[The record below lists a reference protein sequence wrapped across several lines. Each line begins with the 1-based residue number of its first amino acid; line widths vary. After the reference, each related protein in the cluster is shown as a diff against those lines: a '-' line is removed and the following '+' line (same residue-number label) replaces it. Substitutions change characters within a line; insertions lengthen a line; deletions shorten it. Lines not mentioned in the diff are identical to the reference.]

1 MTARPQTTE
10 RHETREARVH
20 FERLVQFGQELAVA
34 AGVPEQEA
42 QALADTLVWCDIRG
56 HQTQGVY
63 LLPILLKRLRL
74 GLIASPSDMQWR
86 QTATSTGTVDA
97 KHGFGQ
103 IAGRLAMDHAIQ
115 LAREAGVGIVAVKNS
130 NHFGA
135 AGYYAARA
143 AEQGFLGFWY
153 SNSMPK
159 VAPHGG
165 RHRLL
170 GTNPFAF
177 SCPRRNGV
185 PLVIDLATGAS
196 AGSLVSHARRLGR
209 QLPDGIALDSEGNPT
224 TDPNE
229 VDGGG
234 CLLPAAGPK
243 GYCLGLLVEIL
254 SGVLTGAAVAP
265 NVGSVFRDLDRQ
277 TRCGHL
283 CVAVDI
289 APFLPP
295 EEFADRLEG
304 LLTALTAVAPRDGFE
319 SVSLP
324 GDARSRCVEEQTRLG
339 IAIPDYLVKSLTDAA
354 SELGVA
360 TPWND

>member
-1 MTARPQTTE
+1 MAAVTSHVSFDALFQFARD
-10 RHETREARVH
+10 
-20 FERLVQFGQELAVA
+20 LAIA
-34 AGVPEQEA
+34 AGVPAEEA
-42 QALADTLVWCDIRG
+42 DVLADTLTWCDIRG

-63 LLPILLKRLRL
+63 LLPILLKRRQL
-74 GLIASPSDMQWR
+74 GLLASPANMRWSR
-86 QTATSTGTVDA
+86 TGPSTATLDA
-97 KHGFGQ
+97 QHGFGQ
-103 IAGRLAMDHAIQ
+103 VAGRAAMDHAVE
-115 LAREAGVGIVAVKNS
+115 LAREAGIGVVAVKNS

-135 AGYYAARA
+135 AGYYAGRA
-143 AEQGFLGFWY
+143 AEQGFLGFSY

-177 SCPRRNGV
+177 AAPRRGAA

-196 AGSLVSHARRLGR
+196 AGSLVSHARRTGKR
-209 QLPDGIALDSEGNPT
+209 LPEGIALDSEGNPT

-234 CLLPAAGPK
+234 CLLPMAGAK

-254 SGVLTGAAVAP
+254 SGVLTGSAVAP
-265 NVGSVFRDLDRQ
+265 NVGSIFRDLNRQ

-283 CVAVDI
+283 MVAMDI
-289 APFLPP
+289 ARFLPT

-304 LLTALTAVAPRDGFE
+304 LLMALTAVPPREGFD
-319 SVSLP
+319 SVNLP
-324 GDARSRCVEEQTRLG
+324 GDARQRSAAEQAKTG
-339 IAIPDYLVKSLTDAA
+339 IALPDYLIKSLTDLAR
-354 SELGVA
+354 ELNVR
-360 TPWND
+360 TLWEV

>member
-1 MTARPQTTE
+1 MAAMTVRVQ
-10 RHETREARVH
+10 HET
-20 FERLVQFGQELAVA
+20 LVRFAEDLAVA
-34 AGVPEQEA
+34 GGVPQHEA
-42 QALADTLVWCDIRG
+42 AALAETLGWCDLRG

-63 LLPILLKRLRL
+63 LLPILLKRLKL
-74 GLIASPSDMQWR
+74 GLVRSPSGMRWQR
-86 QTATSTGTVDA
+86 TGPSTATLDA
-97 KHGFGQ
+97 QHAFGQ
-103 IAGRLAMDHAIQ
+103 IAGGLAIDRAVG
-115 LAREAGVGIVAVKNS
+115 LATETGVGIVAVKNS

-143 AEQGFLGFWY
+143 AEQGFLGLAY

-177 SCPRRNGV
+177 SCPRPNAP

-209 QLPDGIALDSEGNPT
+209 PLPDGIALDSDGNPT
-224 TDPNE
+224 NDPNE

-234 CLLPAAGPK
+234 CLLPMAGAK

-254 SGVLTGAAVAP
+254 AGVLTGAAVAP
-265 NVGSVFRDLDRQ
+265 NVGSVFRDLNRH

-283 CVAVDI
+283 FVAIDI
-289 APFLPP
+289 ARFLPAQQ
-295 EEFADRLEG
+295 FGDRLEG
-304 LLTALTAVAPRDGFE
+304 LLAALTAVAPREGFDA
-319 SVSLP
+319 VQLP
-324 GDARSRCVEEQTRLG
+324 GDGRLRCLEEQTRLG
-339 IAIPDYLVKSLTDAA
+339 IPLSDYLVKSLSETAN
-354 SELGVA
+354 ELGVPS
-360 TPWND
+360 PWVTVS

>member
-1 MTARPQTTE
+1 MTQTV
-10 RHETREARVH
+10 EARVH
-20 FERLVQFGQELAVA
+20 FDGLFAFARDLAAA
-34 AGVPEQEA
+34 AGVPQQEA
-42 QALADTLVWCDIRG
+42 AALAETLAWCDIRG

-74 GLIASPSDMQWR
+74 GLIASPADMQWQ
-86 QTATSTGTVDA
+86 QTSPSTGTVDA
-97 KHGFGQ
+97 RHGFGQ
-103 IAGRLAMDHAIQ
+103 IAGRMAMDHAVQ
-115 LAREAGVGIVAVKNS
+115 LARDNGAGIVAVRNS

-143 AEQGFLGFWY
+143 AEQGFLGLAY

-177 SCPRRNGV
+177 SCPRRSGV

-196 AGSLVSHARRLGR
+196 AGSLVSHARRMGR
-209 QLPDGIALDSEGNPT
+209 RLPEGIALDSEGNPT

-234 CLLPAAGPK
+234 CLLPMAGPK

-265 NVGSVFRDLDRQ
+265 DVGSVFRDLHRQ

-283 CVAVDI
+283 FVAIDI
-289 APFLPP
+289 ARFLPADD
-295 EEFADRLEG
+295 FADRLEG
-304 LLTALTAVAPRDGFE
+304 LLSALTAVAPRDGFE
-319 SVSLP
+319 SVNLP
-324 GDARSRCVEEQTRLG
+324 GDARLRCAEEQTRTG
-339 IAIPDYLVKSLTDAA
+339 IAIPDYLIKSLTDVA

-360 TPWND
+360 TPF

>member
-1 MTARPQTTE
+1 MAAMNSV
-10 RHETREARVH
+10 EARVGVD
-20 FERLVQFGQELAVA
+20 ELVRFARDLATA
-34 AGVPEQEA
+34 AGVPKEEA
-42 QALADTLVWCDIRG
+42 DILADTLAWCDIRG

-74 GLIASPSDMQWR
+74 GLIVSPSDMTWQ
-86 QTATSTGTVDA
+86 QTGPSTGTLDA
-97 KHGFGQ
+97 RHGFGQ
-103 IAGRLAMDHAIQ
+103 IAGRLAMDRAIR
-115 LAREAGVGIVAVKNS
+115 LARETGVGVVSVKDS

-135 AGYYAARA
+135 AGFYAARA
-143 AEQGFLGFWY
+143 ADEGFLGFSY

-177 SCPRRNGV
+177 SCPRRNAA

-196 AGSLVSHARRLGR
+196 AGSMVSHARRLGR
-209 QLPDGIALDSEGNPT
+209 PLPEGIALDSEGNPT
-224 TDPNE
+224 TDASE

-234 CLLPAAGPK
+234 CLLPAAGAK

-265 NVGSVFRDLDRQ
+265 NVGSIFRDLNRQ

-283 CVAVDI
+283 FVAIDI
-289 APFLPP
+289 ARFLPADD
-295 EEFADRLEG
+295 FADRLEG
-304 LLTALTAVAPRDGFE
+304 LLVALTAVPPRDGFE
-319 SVSLP
+319 SVNLP
-324 GDARSRCVEEQTRLG
+324 GDARQKCAREQAATG
-339 IAIPDYLVKSLTDAA
+339 IAIPDYLLKSLTETAG
-354 SELGVA
+354 ELHVA
-360 TPWND
+360 TPW

>member
-1 MTARPQTTE
+1 MAAMTQALDIRVRFDELLTFARDLATT
-10 RHETREARVH
+10 
-20 FERLVQFGQELAVA
+20 
-34 AGVPEQEA
+34 AGVPPQEA
-42 QALADTLVWCDIRG
+42 AALAETLAWCDIRG

-74 GLIASPSDMQWR
+74 GLIASPAHMQWQ
-86 QTATSTGTVDA
+86 QTSPSTGTVDA
-97 KHGFGQ
+97 RHGFGQ
-103 IAGRLAMDHAIQ
+103 IAGRLAMDHAVQ
-115 LAREAGVGIVAVKNS
+115 LARDNGVGMVAVKNS

-143 AEQGFLGFWY
+143 ADQGFLGLAY

-196 AGSLVSHARRLGR
+196 AGSLVSHARRMGR
-209 QLPDGIALDSEGNPT
+209 RLPEGIALDSEGNPT

-234 CLLPAAGPK
+234 CLLPMAGPK

-265 NVGSVFRDLDRQ
+265 DVGSVFRDLHRQ

-289 APFLPP
+289 ARFLPP
-295 EEFADRLEG
+295 DEFGDRLEG
-304 LLTALTAVAPRDGFE
+304 LLSALTAVAPRDGFE
-319 SVSLP
+319 SVNLP
-324 GDARSRCVEEQTRLG
+324 GDARSRCADEQARIG
-339 IAIPDYLVKSLTDAA
+339 IAIPDYLIKSLTDVA

-360 TPWND
+360 TPWR